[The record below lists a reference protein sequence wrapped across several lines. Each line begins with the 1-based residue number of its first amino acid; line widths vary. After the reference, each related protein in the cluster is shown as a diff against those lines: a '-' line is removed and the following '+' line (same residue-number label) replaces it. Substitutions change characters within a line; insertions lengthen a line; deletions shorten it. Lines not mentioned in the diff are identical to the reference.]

1 MKVLF
6 NIEYRTVF
14 GETLVMNFYHA
25 DRPQEVIRKEM
36 TTVDGCHW
44 KYESTAFT
52 ENSVARYYYSVERN
66 GVPYRTEWHV
76 IPHHLQLNGKKLQQY
91 LVYDVWMDI
100 PEDTY
105 LYSTAFTDCLAK
117 HSVAVNT
124 DSIDVPAILV
134 LKVRV
139 PQLADGERLVLSGD
153 DEALGRWD
161 LSQSVTMTEQQSN
174 EWVAVIDVTKLQQ
187 PVIAFKFVVLKDG
200 CESVIWETGD
210 NRVMNIPFL
219 QSGDCLVYELSQ
231 PIIAHEQERFAGTL
245 VPVFSLRSRT
255 SFGVGQILLLAEP
268 HVYFPEAFGKTHIDL
283 APRFP
288 HQPRHPA
295 AYVLRRDLHLSADM
309 MAADRFKEIVLC
321 EHQIIEA
328 DARTY
333 KHLLDARHR
342 PQFLQQIQII
352 AVIRDQA
359 AARFRR
365 KTLLPPAS
373 AARKLP
379 VAGRPAKIRRG
390 AAHVV
395 NISLESG
402 KFR

>member
-76 IPHHLQLNGKKLQQY
+76 IPHHLQLNGKNLQQY
-91 LVYDVWMDI
+91 QVYDVWMDI

-105 LYSTAFTDCLAK
+105 LYSTAFTECLAK

-174 EWVAVIDVTKLQQ
+174 EWVAVIDVTQLQQ
-187 PVIAFKFVVLKDG
+187 PVIAFKFVVLKNG

-255 SFGVGQILLLAEP
+255 SFGVGDFGDLKKMIDWVASTKQRVLQILP
-268 HVYFPEAFGKTHIDL
+268 INT
-283 APRFP
+283 
-288 HQPRHPA
+288 
-295 AYVLRRDLHLSADM
+295 
-309 MAADRFKEIVLC
+309 
-321 EHQIIEA
+321 
-328 DARTY
+328 
-333 KHLLDARHR
+333 
-342 PQFLQQIQII
+342 LQS
-352 AVIRDQA
+352 VM
-359 AARFRR
+359 
-365 KTLLPPAS
+365 
-373 AARKLP
+373 
-379 VAGRPAKIRRG
+379 G
-390 AAHVV
+390 
-395 NISLESG
+395 
-402 KFR
+402 